1 MNMNTSTAVSPVN
14 LTGHVGT
21 PLNRPL
27 RLAVVGAGARGAAYA
42 ELAAALPDRAQ
53 IVAVAEIRD
62 EVRERIA
69 VRYGARAFSDWRA
82 LADLP
87 RLADAVVIA
96 TMDSDHLEA
105 ARAFASGGYD
115 ILLEKPMATNEAD
128 CEAIARAAR
137 GTDVTLAVCHV
148 MRYTL
153 YTKVI
158 KDLIRSGRI
167 GDLVNVQ
174 HLEPIGYYHFAH
186 SFVRGNWRRE
196 DESTFILLS
205 KSCHDIDWLS
215 YVIGRPATRVASFGG
230 LAHFRPDRRPVGAAD
245 RCLDCAIENDC
256 PFSAVRL
263 YRSGLRDGGTKRY
276 FTQVMADALTEED
289 VTRALAE
296 GPYGR
301 CVYGSDNDVVDHQT
315 VNLEYEGGITASFSL
330 TAFSPLENRHTKI
343 FGTRG
348 QLTGD
353 GRFVHVYDF
362 RTEETTTIDTSLD
375 GSSAAE
381 GHAGGDAGLVHT
393 YINAL
398 YEGRPELIISG
409 VEESLASHRIVFAA
423 ERARRSGTVVTL

>member
-1 MNMNTSTAVSPVN
+1 MSMEISTTASPMN
-14 LTGHVGT
+14 LTGHIGT
-21 PLNRPL
+21 PMNRPL
-27 RLAVVGAGARGAAYA
+27 RLAIAGAGARGTAYA
-42 ELAAALPDRAQ
+42 ELAAARPDRAH
-53 IVAVAEIRD
+53 IVAVAELRD
-62 EVRERIA
+62 EVSERLA
-69 VRYGARAFSDWRA
+69 VRYGAQAFSDWRA
-82 LADLP
+82 LAELP
-87 RLADAVVIA
+87 RMADAVVIA

-105 ARAFASGGYD
+105 ARAFASRGYD
-115 ILLEKPMATNEAD
+115 VLLEKPMATSEAD
-128 CEAIARAAR
+128 CESIARAAQ
-137 GTDVTLAVCHV
+137 GTDVTMAVCHV
-148 MRYTL
+148 MRYTP
-153 YTKVI
+153 YSKVI
-158 KDLIRSGRI
+158 KALIDSGRI

-196 DESTFILLS
+196 DQSTFTLLS

-215 YVIGRPATRVASFGG
+215 FVIDRPATRVSSFGG
-230 LAHFRPDRRPVGAAD
+230 LAHFRSEHRPEGAAD
-245 RCLDCAIENDC
+245 RCLDCGVENEC

-276 FTQVMADALTEED
+276 FTQIIADTLTEED
-289 VTRALAE
+289 VTRALAK

-301 CVYGSDNDVVDHQT
+301 CVFGSDNDVVDHQT

-330 TAFSPLENRHTKI
+330 TAFTPIENRHTKI

-362 RTEETTTIDTSLD
+362 RTEQTTTIDTSLD

-381 GHAGGDAGLVHT
+381 GHAGGDAGLIRA
-393 YINAL
+393 YIDAL
-398 YEGRPELIISG
+398 YEGRPELIVSM

-423 ERARRSGTVVTL
+423 ERARRTGTVVTL